1 MTSAGQGG
9 PADDVASLRTPIHR
23 DSRKRGE
30 LKREKI
36 RAVRGV
42 QDILPAQ
49 TPAWQLAEAVA
60 RRAFDRYGYGE
71 IKIPVFE
78 KTRLFARGIGES
90 TDIVHKEMYTFED
103 RSGDSLTLR
112 PEATASIVR
121 AYQEHHLDK
130 SGDVTKVYFIGPM
143 FRYERPQAGRLRQ
156 FHQIDCE
163 VFGTSNPAVDAEII
177 ALAWE
182 ILSELGL
189 TGLGV
194 HLNTLGAPGDRP
206 AYLTALR
213 AYFEGLQDR
222 LCEDCK
228 RRFHENPLRILDCK
242 KPGCR
247 VIAAKAPEIIDHVS
261 RGSREIFE
269 KVQRLLVEEKI
280 PFQVNPRLVR
290 GLDYYT
296 HTAFEITAEGLGAQN
311 AVAGGGRY
319 DGLVETL
326 GGPPTPATGFAI
338 GMERLISLI
347 PAKRDERDERKVF
360 LVALGERASERAF
373 GWAQQWRRAGLSVL
387 WDYDGRSLKAQMKK
401 ADRSGA
407 AFAVLIGEDE
417 LNAGA
422 AQVRDL
428 RDGSQR
434 PAPLDQIPE
443 KILEGF
449 G

>member
-1 MTSAGQGG
+1 MKPET
-9 PADDVASLRTPIHR
+9 
-23 DSRKRGE
+23 
-30 LKREKI
+30 I

-49 TPAWQLAEAVA
+49 TQAWQHVEAVA
-60 RRAFDRYGYGE
+60 RRAFHRYGFGE

-78 KTRLFARGIGES
+78 QTRLFTRGIGES

-121 AYQEHHLDK
+121 AYREHHLDK
-130 SGDVTKVYFIGPM
+130 TGDVTKVYFIGPM

-163 VFGTSNPAVDAEII
+163 VFGASHPAVDAEII

-182 ILSELGL
+182 ILSALGL
-189 TGLGV
+189 TGLDV
-194 HLNTLGAPGDRP
+194 EINTLGDPGDRP
-206 AYLTALR
+206 AYLNVLR
-213 AYFEGLQDR
+213 AYFTGHLDR
-222 LCEDCK
+222 LCEDCD
-228 RRFHENPLRILDCK
+228 RRFRENPLRILDCK

-247 VIAAKAPEIIDHVS
+247 EVAAASPALLDHVS
-261 RGSREIFE
+261 RASRETFE
-269 KVQRLLVEEKI
+269 KVLRLLDEEKI
-280 PFQVNPRLVR
+280 PHRVNPHLVR

-311 AVAGGGRY
+311 TVAGGGRY
-319 DGLVETL
+319 DGLVEAL

-338 GMERLISLI
+338 GMERLISLL
-347 PAKRDERDERKVF
+347 PETGDDRDERKVF
-360 LVALGERASERAF
+360 LVALGGRASERAF

-387 WDYDGRSLKAQMKK
+387 WDFEGRSLKAQMKK

-417 LNAGA
+417 IETGA
-422 AQVRDL
+422 ARVRDL
-428 RDGSQR
+428 RDGVQR
-434 PAPLDQIPE
+434 SVPFDEIPAR
-443 KILEGF
+443 ILEGLS
-449 G
+449 

>member
-1 MTSAGQGG
+1 MKPET
-9 PADDVASLRTPIHR
+9 
-23 DSRKRGE
+23 
-30 LKREKI
+30 I

-49 TPAWQLAEAVA
+49 TPAWQHAEAVA
-60 RRAFDRYGYGE
+60 RGAFHRYGFGE

-121 AYQEHHLDK
+121 AYREHHLDK
-130 SGDVTKVYFIGPM
+130 TGDVTKVYFIGPM
-143 FRYERPQAGRLRQ
+143 FRYERPQAGRFRQ

-163 VFGTSNPAVDAEII
+163 VFGASHPAVDAEII

-182 ILSELGL
+182 ILSALGL
-189 TGLGV
+189 TGLG
-194 HLNTLGAPGDRP
+194 LEINTLGDPGDRP
-206 AYLTALR
+206 AYLKALR
-213 AYFEGLQDR
+213 AYFADHLDR
-222 LCEDCK
+222 LCEDCD
-228 RRFHENPLRILDCK
+228 RRFQENPLRILDCK
-242 KPGCR
+242 KPGCLA
-247 VIAAKAPEIIDHVS
+247 VAAASPALLDHVS
-261 RGSREIFE
+261 RASREIFE
-269 KVQRLLVEEKI
+269 KVLRLLDEEKI
-280 PFQVNPRLVR
+280 PHRVNPRLVR

-338 GMERLISLI
+338 GMERLISLL
-347 PAKRDERDERKVF
+347 PETGDDRDGRKVF
-360 LVALGERASERAF
+360 LVALGEGASERAF

-387 WDYDGRSLKAQMKK
+387 WDFDGRGLKAQMKK

-417 LNAGA
+417 IEAGA
-422 AQVRDL
+422 ARVRDL
-428 RDGSQR
+428 RDGVQR
-434 PAPLDQIPE
+434 PVPFDEIPAR
-443 KILEGF
+443 ILEGLS
-449 G
+449 

>member
-1 MTSAGQGG
+1 MKPET
-9 PADDVASLRTPIHR
+9 
-23 DSRKRGE
+23 
-30 LKREKI
+30 I

-49 TPAWQLAEAVA
+49 TPAWQHVEAVA
-60 RRAFDRYGYGE
+60 RRAFHRYGFGE
-71 IKIPVFE
+71 IKIPIFE

-121 AYQEHHLDK
+121 AYREHHLDK
-130 SGDVTKVYFIGPM
+130 TGDVTKVYFIGPM

-163 VFGTSNPAVDAEII
+163 VFGASHPAVDAEII

-182 ILSELGL
+182 ILSALGL
-189 TGLGV
+189 TGLDV
-194 HLNTLGAPGDRP
+194 EINTLGDPGDRP
-206 AYLTALR
+206 AYLKVLR
-213 AYFEGLQDR
+213 AYFTGHLDR
-222 LCEDCK
+222 LCEDCD
-228 RRFHENPLRILDCK
+228 RRFRENPLRILDCK

-247 VIAAKAPEIIDHVS
+247 AVAAASPALLDHVS
-261 RGSREIFE
+261 RASRETFE
-269 KVQRLLVEEKI
+269 KVLRLLDEEKI
-280 PFQVNPRLVR
+280 PHQVNPHLVR

-296 HTAFEITAEGLGAQN
+296 HTAFEITADGLGAQN
-311 AVAGGGRY
+311 TVAGGGRY
-319 DGLVETL
+319 DGLVEAL

-338 GMERLISLI
+338 GMERLISLL
-347 PAKRDERDERKVF
+347 PETGDDRDERKVF
-360 LVALGERASERAF
+360 LVVLGRRASERAF

-387 WDYDGRSLKAQMKK
+387 WDFEGRSLKAQMKK

-417 LNAGA
+417 IKAGA
-422 AQVRDL
+422 ARVRDL
-428 RDGSQR
+428 RDGVQR
-434 PAPLDQIPE
+434 PVPFDEIPAR
-443 KILEGF
+443 ILEGLS
-449 G
+449 